1 MTMINKMV
9 GNIQKLNAVAGWQ
22 AGIAQAVFEPFY
34 ACMLC
39 ELQDGTKLAWYE
51 TFLKET
57 QTAASETY
65 RTGVYAPALNAYWT
79 KAHLTL
85 KNELEQRNLLTDN
98 SLAKLLPL
106 AVHMGFGVLQ
116 QLASA
121 EGVSLREYVVN
132 HFGEALAH
140 LPAWA
145 DKVLDDT
152 LLAKAH
158 VDNLFLGALDDTVA
172 EPMPDSPTT
181 ASDNSPL
188 DTKAD
193 TLSPNLV
200 KSPSVAPEQ
209 SPPEAQKEAQKEAQQ
224 VVVDKDTSPAPV
236 ATVVP
241 RPVVVPKANRANT
254 ALLAGFGVSILVLLS
269 ALGFFLYKKYS
280 ATPDAV
286 TAVSDTP
293 TIVETG
299 ALPFLSITVGQTGEL
314 YACHAELASEAQSQ
328 ALLQVLQVHFNNTLC
343 VIDIDDTLVSDFVGF
358 DKLKSIIG
366 LLKSAPYATLQ
377 FSAGQAFIN
386 APSSEDV
393 TRLVADIGA
402 LMPNST
408 VLAMPAIDEN
418 QAISDSLQK
427 ASTAL
432 DALPDNASDYQLA
445 KALSL
450 QLLNTKSAQIP
461 AVNEAVLKLSAQKIA
476 SRPNA
481 RFIIAVHS
489 DDTGDVMGA
498 RMQTQEAANAI
509 KSYLLANGVSETQLV
524 PQGVGYD
531 FPIAD
536 NKTSIGRFK
545 NNRVEFLVYDDSIMQ
560 ALTQLP
566 NNPAPVATD
575 AYSNAPTSAPT
586 SAGATNYIVID
597 GRIVDANGPE
607 AQAYA
612 AEQEAA
618 RLAAEQA
625 AAAPPP
631 APPSYQPPPPPPS
644 TYYPPAPSA
653 SSAIPEDLLR
663 EVVSENNAPPSN

>member
-1 MTMINKMV
+1 
-9 GNIQKLNAVAGWQ
+9 
-22 AGIAQAVFEPFY
+22 
-34 ACMLC
+34 
-39 ELQDGTKLAWYE
+39 
-51 TFLKET
+51 
-57 QTAASETY
+57 
-65 RTGVYAPALNAYWT
+65 
-79 KAHLTL
+79 
-85 KNELEQRNLLTDN
+85 
-98 SLAKLLPL
+98 
-106 AVHMGFGVLQ
+106 
-116 QLASA
+116 
-121 EGVSLREYVVN
+121 
-132 HFGEALAH
+132 
-140 LPAWA
+140 
-145 DKVLDDT
+145 
-152 LLAKAH
+152 
-158 VDNLFLGALDDTVA
+158 
-172 EPMPDSPTT
+172 
-181 ASDNSPL
+181 
-188 DTKAD
+188 
-193 TLSPNLV
+193 
-200 KSPSVAPEQ
+200 
-209 SPPEAQKEAQKEAQQ
+209 
-224 VVVDKDTSPAPV
+224 
-236 ATVVP
+236 
-241 RPVVVPKANRANT
+241 
-254 ALLAGFGVSILVLLS
+254 
-269 ALGFFLYKKYS
+269 
-280 ATPDAV
+280 
-286 TAVSDTP
+286 
-293 TIVETG
+293 
-299 ALPFLSITVGQTGEL
+299 
-314 YACHAELASEAQSQ
+314 
-328 ALLQVLQVHFNNTLC
+328 
-343 VIDIDDTLVSDFVGF
+343 
-358 DKLKSIIG
+358 
-366 LLKSAPYATLQ
+366 
-377 FSAGQAFIN
+377 
-386 APSSEDV
+386 
-393 TRLVADIGA
+393 
-402 LMPNST
+402 MPNST

-566 NNPAPVATD
+566 NNSAPVATD